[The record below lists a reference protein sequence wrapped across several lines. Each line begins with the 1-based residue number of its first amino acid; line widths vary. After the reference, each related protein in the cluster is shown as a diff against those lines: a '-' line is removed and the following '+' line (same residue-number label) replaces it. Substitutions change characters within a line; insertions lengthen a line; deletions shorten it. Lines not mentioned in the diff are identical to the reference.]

1 MRDLLVF
8 PVIGALI
15 CWSAA
20 AASAATVNVPPGA
33 GTLQAAIDA
42 AAPGDTLVVG
52 GFYTGPVVINKRL
65 KIRID
70 KNAEMPA
77 LQIDGECT
85 AAVGLTISADKVKTE
100 GGPIHVFGATTTGV
114 IVDGT
119 TRSKIFTLSTDN
131 TCGTATTGLVVRNTS
146 RTSFSGGNVFYFTD
160 TAMRIEDLGLKAKIK
175 FWGFSVYGPA
185 TNGLVIENVADG
197 AARKGADLSIRTV
210 ISLDITNGIVLT
222 NADGVTIEKS
232 NVTTGV
238 TGPTVTIDA
247 ASANN
252 LIRKTSVGATSDAGT
267 DTCWK
272 GNQGHVDDCP

>member
-1 MRDLLVF
+1 MRQRLVF
-8 PVIGALI
+8 AIAAALI
-15 CWSAA
+15 STAGT
-20 AASAATVNVPPGA
+20 AASAATFDVPPGA

-70 KNAEMPA
+70 KNAEVPA
-77 LQIDGECT
+77 LEIDGECT
-85 AAVGLTISADKVKTE
+85 AAVGLTISADKIKTE

-119 TRSKIFTLSTDN
+119 TRSKIFTLSATN

-160 TAMRIEDLGLKAKIK
+160 TAMRIADLALEAKIK

-232 NVTTGV
+232 TLDTGV
-238 TGPTVTIDA
+238 TGPSVTLDA

-252 LIRKTSVGATSDAGT
+252 LIRKSYVGATSDAGT
-267 DTCWK
+267 ATCWK